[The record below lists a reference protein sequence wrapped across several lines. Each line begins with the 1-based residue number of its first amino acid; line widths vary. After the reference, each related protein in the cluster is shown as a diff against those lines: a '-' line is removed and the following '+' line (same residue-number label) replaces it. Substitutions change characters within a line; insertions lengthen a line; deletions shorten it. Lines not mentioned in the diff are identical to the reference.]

1 MPPKGRIK
9 HANQHEKR
17 NDTGLAAPGKRISKD
32 KPSATNG
39 HANGKPPQS
48 PPPLPSSGLNQGIVY
63 PRPDYCQATDSDGS
77 ASGDKAVDQ
86 AKEQGVETS
95 GTPSDDA
102 EDMNH
107 KLAAVDRAGSE
118 TICTK
123 DASSL
128 RALASQASSSM
139 AFAAT
144 ILAAC
149 PMRDAIAIL
158 ILLLSLP
165 PTLLIVIHSLFISLT
180 LVPPAAGVSWASIF
194 TIPTLSPSTWFHGTA
209 GGGPSPFTM
218 MCTDV
223 VMIAIYLL
231 CTLRLRN
238 ILMDLAQAVIAISLS
253 GAAAGT
259 GSSTRS
265 IAVCSAI
272 IVTSHI
278 YRYETFHV
286 TSLQYFGSF
295 VRSLGIDF
303 TADTFWSEQGPVAN
317 PINHGWSRLILGCH
331 ILAQG
336 LLTLI
341 RRWFAASNA
350 KRHANR
356 VDAEQVALQTSGKL
370 AMLELDPTDVSAS
383 ASTDGRSPGPS
394 PAVRE
399 TKEKVSNSRRKRKQA
414 NQVRSQQPLWA
425 AIASTKVTFMKEI
438 EHKALLS
445 DAIETTEGTPL
456 VEGLP
461 ASQPNSDRVW
471 VLDISPTQ
479 VAFKVEL
486 FATAAEHAQAQSDD
500 IVPPSPGIDKQK
512 PFFVRLNGADWGS
525 TRIRGEAGDSPGGAV
540 DIAWSGE
547 IYGLSPLTKYSC
559 EFVRMYDQHVI
570 CRTNLI
576 TLPAPNMEQATV
588 TVPPPPQHQSL
599 RPMSPTSTLKQ
610 SIAAAET
617 KREEVRN
624 KLKRTRKDHKTAA
637 SGIRREI
644 DQLQAKVNSTG
655 GQDEKSKQ
663 RHLQIQQQIKQ
674 TKEST
679 DAIIEEIEHMGAIP
693 KDELEYS
700 SARRKSYDAALEAKS
715 TAKSDLDKVK
725 CDASKELAALQAEIS
740 TLAQKRDR
748 LNARRT
754 KLEEHH
760 GRLLSEQN
768 AHMSIRQHREQ
779 TRADVRE
786 ERTRRA
792 EQMAYWINTSRAQ
805 AEDFTI
811 RANQL
816 YQQYEAVE
824 ASANLQQPTTPEGNL
839 PGTNGPLGPIQ
850 QPFEFPAFSNMI
862 HPHHPQTQPWG
873 GRQRSSSMLS
883 GYSGFTD
890 DLDMPHQ
897 NGEYGRKGSGG
908 SGSSGR
914 SVSDGAMHWGHG
926 KNGSPAPIR
935 PGSTEYKGKS

>member
-32 KPSATNG
+32 KPTTTNG
-39 HANGKPPQS
+39 HTNGRPAQS
-48 PPPLPSSGLNQGIVY
+48 PPPLPSTGLNQGIVY
-63 PRPDYCQATDSDGS
+63 PRPEYYQATDSDGS
-77 ASGDKAVDQ
+77 GSGDKVTEQ
-86 AKEQGVETS
+86 AKEPGADTA

-102 EDMNH
+102 DDMNH
-107 KLAAVDRAGSE
+107 KLAVVDRSGSE
-118 TICTK
+118 TICSK
-123 DASSL
+123 EASTL
-128 RALASQASSSM
+128 KALASQATSSM
-139 AFAAT
+139 ALAAT

-180 LVPPAAGVSWASIF
+180 LVPPAAGISWASIF
-194 TIPTLSPSTWFHGTA
+194 TIPTLSPSTWFQGTA

-218 MCTDV
+218 VCTDV

-278 YRYETFHV
+278 YRYETFHI
-286 TSLQYFGSF
+286 TSLQYFGTF
-295 VRSLGIDF
+295 VRSLGINF
-303 TADTFWSEQGPVAN
+303 SADTFWSEQGQVAT

-350 KRHANR
+350 KRQANR
-356 VDAEQVALQTSGKL
+356 LDAEQAALQSSGKL
-370 AMLELDPTDVSAS
+370 AMLNLDSADVSVS

-394 PAVRE
+394 PAVRDS
-399 TKEKVSNSRRKRKQA
+399 KEKVSISRKKRKQA

-425 AIASTKVTFMKEI
+425 AIASTKVTFMKEM
-438 EHKALLS
+438 EHKALLN
-445 DAIETTEGTPL
+445 DAIETTEATPL
-456 VEGLP
+456 VDGLP
-461 ASQPNSDRVW
+461 APQPTNDRVW
-471 VLDISPTQ
+471 ILDISPTRID
-479 VAFKVEL
+479 FKVEL
-486 FATAAEHAQAQSDD
+486 FATAAEHAQPSPDD

-525 TRIRGEAGDSPGGAV
+525 TRIRGAVGDNTEDAEK
-540 DIAWSGE
+540 IAWSGE

-559 EFVRMYDQHVI
+559 EFVRMHDQHVI
-570 CRTNLI
+570 CRTYFV
-576 TLPAPNMEQATV
+576 TLPAPNMEQAAV
-588 TVPPPPQHQSL
+588 TVPAPPQHQSL

-610 SIAAAET
+610 SIAAAEA

-644 DQLQAKVNSTG
+644 DQLQAKVNSAG

-679 DAIIEEIEHMGAIP
+679 YAIAEEIETMGAIP
-693 KDELEYS
+693 KDDLDYS
-700 SARRKSYDAALEAKS
+700 AARRKSYDAALEAKNA
-715 TAKSDLDKVK
+715 AKSDFEKTK
-725 CDASKELAALQAEIS
+725 CDASKDLAALQAEIS

-748 LNARRT
+748 LNTRRT
-754 KLEEHH
+754 KLQEQTD
-760 GRLLSEQN
+760 RLLSAQN
-768 AHMSIRQHREQ
+768 ANMTSRQHREQ
-779 TRADVRE
+779 TRAEMRD
-786 ERTRRA
+786 ERARRA
-792 EQMAYWINTSRAQ
+792 EQMVFWINSSRAQ

-816 YQQYEAVE
+816 YQQFEAVE

-839 PGTNGPLGPIQ
+839 PGTNGPLGPMQ
-850 QPFEFPAFSNMI
+850 QPFEFPAFSNMV
-862 HPHHPQTQPWG
+862 HPPLQSQQWG

-897 NGEYGRKGSGG
+897 NGEYERKASKG

-914 SVSDGAMHWGHG
+914 SVSDGTVPWGHRI
-926 KNGSPAPIR
+926 NGSPAPMR
-935 PGSTEYKGKS
+935 PGSTDYKSKS